1 MRGYGPWSWMNG
13 WLLLLQLWIILIVA
27 ILILIVLLEERIDV
41 ELQLLF
47 STDHGCPTTTAT
59 ITTTALSARDTVGS
73 TTTKTSISM
82 TDDTAIMT
90 CTAGSIIIMIGG
102 AIIQPLYTP
111 TATLVVVRAE
121 GFTRFI
127 SHGTNSARTR
137 TCTCTFAPIFV
148 DLFLRNVMNTVTTC
162 TATVSMNASL
172 CLTASATASSA
183 PAGDW
188 VDVG

>member
-1 MRGYGPWSWMNG
+1 MNG
-13 WLLLLQLWIILIVA
+13 WLLLLQLWIVLTVA
-27 ILILIVLLEERIDV
+27 TLILIVLLEERIDV

-47 STDHGCPTTTAT
+47 STDHGCATTTATAT
-59 ITTTALSARDTVGS
+59 ITTTALSASDTVGSTDGS

-90 CTAGSIIIMIGG
+90 RTAGSIIIMIDS

-111 TATLVVVRAE
+111 TATFVVVRAE

-127 SHGTNSARTR
+127 SHGTTSARARTR
-137 TCTCTFAPIFV
+137 ACTFASRFV

-162 TATVSMNASL
+162 TATASMNTSL
-172 CLTASATASSA
+172 CLTASATASA
-183 PAGDW
+183 PAGDC